1 VLKILRAGALGPES
15 APADVTGWML
25 PADAVWVDLIQPTR
39 EEELLVEQA
48 LGVSVPTP
56 EEMLELEPSSRL
68 YQDDGSTFMT
78 AMVLVRAD
86 AEFPEVKPITFILA
100 GPRLVTV
107 RYIEP
112 RSFVLF
118 TAQAARQPSLCPDG
132 PRTFLGLLDA
142 IVDRA
147 SQVLSTTATGVD
159 QIARQVFSP
168 RPGDFNRV
176 LVDLGRAQTINAD
189 IRESLV
195 SIARMSSY
203 AGLATQISSNAQ
215 YTARLSEVT
224 RDVQFLLDQASF
236 ESGNVS
242 FVMEATLGFISNQQ
256 NNVIK
261 FLTVAGAAFLP
272 PTLIAS
278 VYGMNFEHIPELS
291 WRYGYLWALG
301 LMLAS
306 AALPLLWFRRMGW
319 L

>member
-1 VLKILRAGALGPES
+1 VVVG
-15 APADVTGWML
+15 
-25 PADAVWVDLIQPTR
+25 
-39 EEELLVEQA
+39 
-48 LGVSVPTP
+48 
-56 EEMLELEPSSRL
+56 
-68 YQDDGSTFMT
+68 
-78 AMVLVRAD
+78 AD
-86 AEFPEVKPITFILA
+86 AEFPDAKPITFILT

-112 RSFVLF
+112 KSFALF
-118 TAQAARQPSLCPDG
+118 TAQAARQPRLCPDG

-147 SQVLSTTATGVD
+147 SHVLSSTATGVD
-159 QIARQVFSP
+159 HIARQVFSP

-176 LVDLGRAQTINAD
+176 LVDLGRAQTVNAD

-195 SIARMSSY
+195 SIARISSY
-203 AGLATQISSNAQ
+203 AGLAPQISSDPQ
-215 YTARLSEVT
+215 LQARLAEVT

-278 VYGMNFEHIPELS
+278 VYGMNFEHMPELH

-306 AALPLLWFRRMGW
+306 AALPLLWFRKMRW

>member
-1 VLKILRAGALGPES
+1 
-15 APADVTGWML
+15 
-25 PADAVWVDLIQPTR
+25 VDH
-39 EEELLVEQA
+39 
-48 LGVSVPTP
+48 
-56 EEMLELEPSSRL
+56 
-68 YQDDGSTFMT
+68 
-78 AMVLVRAD
+78 
-86 AEFPEVKPITFILA
+86 
-100 GPRLVTV
+100 
-107 RYIEP
+107 
-112 RSFVLF
+112 
-118 TAQAARQPSLCPDG
+118 
-132 PRTFLGLLDA
+132 
-142 IVDRA
+142 
-147 SQVLSTTATGVD
+147 
-159 QIARQVFSP
+159 IARQVFSP

-203 AGLATQISSNAQ
+203 AGLATQISSDPQ

-278 VYGMNFEHIPELS
+278 VYGMNFEHMPELS

>member
-1 VLKILRAGALGPES
+1 VLKILRSGALGLEP
-15 APADVTGWML
+15 APHDLQGWML
-25 PADAVWVDLIQPTR
+25 PADAVWIDLVQPTR
-39 EEELLVEQA
+39 EEEVLVEQA
-48 LGVSVPTP
+48 LGISVPTP

-68 YQDDGSTFMT
+68 YQEDGATFMT
-78 AMVLVRAD
+78 AMVMVGAD
-86 AEFPEVKPITFILA
+86 AEFPDAKPITFILA

-112 RSFVLF
+112 KAFALF
-118 TAQAARQPSLCPDG
+118 TAHAARQPSLCPDG
-132 PRTFLGLLDA
+132 PRAFLGLLDA

-147 SQVLSTTATGVD
+147 SSVLSRTATGVD
-159 QIARQVFSP
+159 QLARGVFSP
-168 RPGDFNRV
+168 KPGNFNRV
-176 LVDLGRAQTINAD
+176 LSELGRAQTINAD
-189 IRESLV
+189 MRESLV
-195 SIARMSSY
+195 SIARLSSY
-203 AGLATQISSNAQ
+203 AGLAPQFADNLHNQ
-215 YTARLSEVT
+215 ARLAEVT

-242 FVMEATLGFISNQQ
+242 FLLEATLGFINNQQ
-256 NNVIK
+256 NSVIK

-278 VYGMNFEHIPELS
+278 IYGMNFEHMPELS

-306 AALPLLWFRRMGW
+306 AALPLLWFRRKGW